1 MAFVECNGRIIG
13 YDDSGETGLPALLF
27 AHPLGMS
34 RQVWTEVTTRLR
46 GRWRCIAW
54 DLPGHGNSAGL
65 TRPVSANDLAA
76 DAKALLAHLH
86 IERCTFV
93 GTSIGGVIGQA
104 LLLDAPALLSCTVLT
119 NTGAIIGQ
127 PEAWHT
133 RAARVR
139 DEGLAQI
146 APELSQRWFADT
158 YKQAQPAGLA
168 GWTIQL
174 ARTDDESYARLC
186 ELLAETD
193 FRGQLAG
200 VEAPVQLIAGAE
212 DPATPVTTLRALAEE
227 LDGAPLITLDQVA
240 HVPPVEDSA
249 AFTEAL
255 CSACQGEAFPTPP
268 RSKLARKTGSGAADT
283 R

>member
-1 MAFVECNGRIIG
+1 MAFVECNGRTIG
-13 YDDSGETGLPALLF
+13 YDDSGEADLPAMLF

-65 TRPVSANDLAA
+65 TRPVSAHDLAA
-76 DAKALLAHLH
+76 DAQALLAHLH

-104 LLLDAPALLSCTVLT
+104 LLLDTPALLSCAVLT
-119 NTGAIIGQ
+119 NTGATIGQ

-158 YKQAQPAGLA
+158 YKQARPAGLA

-186 ELLAETD
+186 ELLAQTD

-200 VEAPVQLIAGAE
+200 VEAPVALIAGAE
-212 DPATPVTTLRALAEE
+212 DPATPIATLQALAEE
-227 LDGAPLITLDQVA
+227 LHSARLITLDHVA
-240 HVPPVEDSA
+240 HVPSVEDSA
-249 AFTEAL
+249 AFSEAL
-255 CSACQGEAFPTPP
+255 CSACGEHDRSPP
-268 RSKLARKTGSGAADT
+268 DDKRARETGSGVADP